1 MISLT
6 LSVVHDDENFHRPYL
21 FLLSGVNIVL
31 RPASRE
37 QQWYLKLLVE
47 TNFTIAALLGA
58 RAVSHAI
65 IDKQNVSSHKAD
77 TDSLSSSKKFSILL
91 QRRRGFFCIH

>member
-31 RPASRE
+31 RPSDR
-37 QQWYLKLLVE
+37 V
-47 TNFTIAALLGA
+47 
-58 RAVSHAI
+58 
-65 IDKQNVSSHKAD
+65 
-77 TDSLSSSKKFSILL
+77 
-91 QRRRGFFCIH
+91 QRSDI